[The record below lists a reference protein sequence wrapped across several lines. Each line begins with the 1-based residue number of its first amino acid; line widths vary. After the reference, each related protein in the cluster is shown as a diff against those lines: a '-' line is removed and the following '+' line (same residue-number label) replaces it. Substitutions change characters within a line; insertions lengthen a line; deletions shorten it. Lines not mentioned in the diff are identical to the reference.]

1 MKSGCFTLAVVLLFG
16 LTVSGQQPSMRFDRV
31 QLLEETSE
39 TSANVS
45 LGDLNGDGHLDL
57 MLAKGRHWPL
67 VDQVLLND
75 GKGNIQAKPL
85 GAADRTCAGLL
96 VDLDG
101 DRDLDVV
108 VSNDDGRTFHPLEFG
123 DNKGTAYGI
132 ATGDVDEDGVMDIA
146 VARSEAPNV
155 LYFGSR

>member
-1 MKSGCFTLAVVLLFG
+1 MKFRCFTLAVVLLFG

-45 LGDLNGDGHLDL
+45 LGDLYGDGHLDL
-57 MLAKGRHWPL
+57 MLAKGRHWLL

-75 GKGNIQAKPL
+75 GKGNIPAIYVQRPDGKFGGRLPL
-85 GAADRTCAGLL
+85 GNHTAAPYALAVADLNRDAK
-96 VDLDG
+96 VDIIVG
-101 DRDLDVV
+101 NVEARSVV
-108 VSNDDGRTFHPLEFG
+108 YFNDNGRTFHSLEFG

-132 ATGDVDEDGVMDIA
+132 ATGC
-146 VARSEAPNV
+146 R
-155 LYFGSR
+155 